1 MAMHKLLKLQ
11 LEKSGLSDDQVGKM
25 HDLIEL
31 VVQAYTGY
39 DKDLSLLDNVLDQST
54 EELVVVNQD
63 LEEDVS
69 ELTDEFIKTDEQ
81 LTRVVNN
88 VPGVIFETDG
98 EGKFKFLN
106 PSWEQLS
113 GYTIEET
120 LGKHYSEFLIGF
132 NDLAYEEIEKIGCD
146 VSRDFKSVVSISTKD
161 GIRKWIE
168 INYKTI
174 ADLGQDELGVIGS
187 LVDVTK
193 LKETELELIK
203 AQKAMRKA
211 IMAKEDF
218 LSTMSHEIRTPL
230 NGVIG
235 ISNVLIMD
243 NHLESQKEN
252 LQALKYSSEHLL
264 ALINDILDFNKM
276 EGGKI
281 ELEQAE
287 FNFKNLIKSIKRNF
301 KYQAGEK
308 GVDFNVDVDYK
319 VPKMLKG
326 DSTRLSQVLNNLLS
340 NAIKFTHEGE
350 INLTVEKVSE
360 NDHSVSLLFEVQD
373 TGIGISH
380 DKLDRI
386 FEKFKQADPSISSM
400 YGGSGLGLAICK
412 KLLLLQNSD
421 LKVKSVPNIGS
432 KFYFVLNLEKSG
444 SQSKIAR
451 ASNIL
456 GPNSVTFDGVKVLV
470 AEDNRINQLVISKYL
485 TKWEIEY
492 DIVDNG
498 KRAVESFKQNDYD
511 IILMDLQMPKM
522 NGYEASKEILK
533 YGEFHGKS
541 ISIIALTA
549 SAQRDV
555 RFKAETIGM
564 TGFVTKPFKSDE
576 LYNAIVDQLKDK
588 KSLANLN

>member
-193 LKETELELIK
+193 LTETELELIK

-360 NDHSVSLLFEVQD
+360 NDQSVSLLFEVQD
-373 TGIGISH
+373 TGIGISM
-380 DKLDRI
+380 I
-386 FEKFKQADPSISSM
+386 NWIESS
-400 YGGSGLGLAICK
+400 K
-412 KLLLLQNSD
+412 
-421 LKVKSVPNIGS
+421 
-432 KFYFVLNLEKSG
+432 
-444 SQSKIAR
+444 
-451 ASNIL
+451 
-456 GPNSVTFDGVKVLV
+456 
-470 AEDNRINQLVISKYL
+470 
-485 TKWEIEY
+485 
-492 DIVDNG
+492 
-498 KRAVESFKQNDYD
+498 
-511 IILMDLQMPKM
+511 
-522 NGYEASKEILK
+522 
-533 YGEFHGKS
+533 
-541 ISIIALTA
+541 
-549 SAQRDV
+549 
-555 RFKAETIGM
+555 
-564 TGFVTKPFKSDE
+564 
-576 LYNAIVDQLKDK
+576 
-588 KSLANLN
+588 NLNRPIQVYPVCTAVQV

>member
-1 MAMHKLLKLQ
+1 MHKLLKLQ
-11 LEKSGLSDDQVGKM
+11 LEKSGLSDDQVSKM

-31 VVQAYTGY
+31 VVQAYKGY

-54 EELVVVNQD
+54 EELVEVNQE

-69 ELTDEFIKTDEQ
+69 ELTDVFTKTEEQ
-81 LTRVVNN
+81 LERVVNH

-98 EGKFKFLN
+98 EGKFIFLN
-106 PSWEQLS
+106 PSWEMLS

-120 LGKHYSEFLIGF
+120 LGKHYSEFLKGF
-132 NDLAYEEIEKIGCD
+132 NDGAHQEIEKIGCD
-146 VSRDFKSVVSISTKD
+146 VSKEFKSVVSILTKD
-161 GIRKWIE
+161 GTQKWIE

-193 LKETELELIK
+193 LKETEIELIK
-203 AQKAMRKA
+203 TQKAMRKA
-211 IMAKEDF
+211 IAAKEDF

-235 ISNVLIMD
+235 ISNVLLMD

-252 LQALKYSSEHLL
+252 FQALKYSSEHLL
-264 ALINDILDFNKM
+264 ALINDILDFNKI
-276 EGGKI
+276 EGGQI
-281 ELEQAE
+281 ELEQTE

-308 GVDFNVDVDYK
+308 GVNFNVDIDSR

-326 DSTRLSQVLNNLLS
+326 DRTRLSQVLNNLLS

-350 INLTVEKVSE
+350 INLTVENVAE
-360 NDHSVSLLFEVQD
+360 TDESVSLLFEVQD
-373 TGIGISH
+373 TGIGISL

-386 FEKFKQADPSISSM
+386 FEKFKQADSSISSM
-400 YGGSGLGLAICK
+400 YGGTGLGLAICK
-412 KLLLLQNSD
+412 QILLMQNSD
-421 LKVKSVPNIGS
+421 LKVKSVPDIGS
-432 KFYFVLNLEKSG
+432 KFYFVLSFEKTEKQLIITPG
-444 SQSKIAR
+444 T
-451 ASNIL
+451 NIL
-456 GPNSVTFDGVKVLV
+456 RPNSVTLDGIKVLV

-485 TKWEIEY
+485 AKWDIEY

-498 KRAVESFKQNDYD
+498 RRAVEFFKQNDYD
-511 IILMDLQMPKM
+511 VILMDLQMPKM
-522 NGYEASKEILK
+522 NGYEASKEILR
-533 YGEFHGKS
+533 YAEYVGKRT
-541 ISIIALTA
+541 SIIALTA

-576 LYNAIVDQLKDK
+576 LYNAIVDQLKDIN
-588 KSLANLN
+588 SLATLN